1 MVATR
6 NPSSDLA
13 FVRSLTPQTV
23 ETRLRS
29 PRGVAEYLFTG
40 PTLYDYAVAAGMLSE
55 QGALASQY
63 FVAGAEDGF
72 TVTVAMAEVAPD
84 YTSKRVVL
92 AYEQNGEPI
101 RAGVRLV
108 VPGDD
113 LGGRSVFGV
122 ANLDLRDVPSLPLSD
137 ALHSDAIALTGDIE
151 RPGSFDA
158 QGLNSRPLLDVEPAP
173 SKGHGDLMRPR
184 RRFSGPS
191 LWDLLEGAGLRYDP
205 ALREPFLPKIIVA
218 SDAEGYA
225 VVIAGGEIE
234 PRFLAAP
241 FIIAT
246 RDAKGPLGASDGGLR
261 LIAPHDLAG
270 ARSVKAIAS
279 LEVRDA

>member
-1 MVATR
+1 MTAN
-6 NPSSDLA
+6 NPSTAIDV
-13 FVRSLTPQTV
+13 VRSLPAQTV

-29 PRGVAEYLFTG
+29 PRGIAEYVFRG
-40 PTLYDYAVAAGMLSE
+40 PSLYDYAVAAGLLPVE
-55 QGALASQY
+55 GAMASQY
-63 FVAGAEDGF
+63 FVARAEDGF
-72 TVTVAMAEVAPD
+72 TVTIAMAEVAPG
-84 YTSKRVVL
+84 YTDKRVIL

-122 ANLDLRDVPSLPLSD
+122 TSLELRSVASVPLSD
-137 ALHSDAIALTGDIE
+137 AAHSAAVALSGDIE
-151 RPGSFDA
+151 RPARFGVEALSA
-158 QGLNSRPLLDVEPAP
+158 LKPLEVEPAP
-173 SKGHGDLMRPR
+173 SKGHGDHMRPQ
-184 RRFSGPS
+184 RRFSGTS
-191 LWDLLEGAGLRYDP
+191 VWELLDSAGLRYDA
-205 ALREPFLPKIIVA
+205 ALREPFLPKIVVA

-225 VVIAGGEIE
+225 VVIAGGELE

-241 FIIAT
+241 YIIAT
-246 RDAKGPLGASDGGLR
+246 HDDGGLLSEADGGLR

>member
-1 MVATR
+1 MAAN
-6 NPSSDLA
+6 NPSSAIDV
-13 FVRSLTPQTV
+13 VRSLQAQTV

-29 PRGVAEYLFTG
+29 PRGIAEYVFTG
-40 PTLYDYAVAAGMLSE
+40 PSLYDYAVATGMLPVE
-55 QGALASQY
+55 GALASQY
-63 FVAGAEDGF
+63 FVASAEDGF

-84 YTSKRVVL
+84 YTSKRVIL

-122 ANLDLRDVPSLPLSD
+122 SSLELRSVASVPLSD
-137 ALHSDAIALTGDIE
+137 ALHSDAVTLSGDIE
-151 RPGSFDA
+151 RPGRLEA
-158 QGLNSRPLLDVEPAP
+158 AALNTMPLLDVEPAP

-184 RRFSGPS
+184 RRFSGAS
-191 LWDLLEGAGLRYDP
+191 MWELLDGAGLRYDP
-205 ALREPFLPKIIVA
+205 ALREPFLPKIVVA
-218 SDAEGYA
+218 SDADGYA

-241 FIIAT
+241 FIVAT
-246 RDAKGPLGASDGGLR
+246 RDASGPLSASDGGLR

-279 LEVRDA
+279 LAVRDA